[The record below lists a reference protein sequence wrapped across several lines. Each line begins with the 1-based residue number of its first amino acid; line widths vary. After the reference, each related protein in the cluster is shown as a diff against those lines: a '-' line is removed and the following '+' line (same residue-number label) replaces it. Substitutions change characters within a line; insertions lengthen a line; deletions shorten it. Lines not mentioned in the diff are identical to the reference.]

1 MIPNY
6 RFHKSL
12 YQDRKNTTLKVH
24 TLLDGVFVFGEG
36 FDCALMF
43 CRLRITVGVEG
54 AEEL

>member
-12 YQDRKNTTLKVH
+12 YQDRKNTTLKLH
-24 TLLDGVFVFGEG
+24 TLLDEVFVFGEG